1 MTAAVASPERLGT
14 WRPRRSGMIG
24 LPGYTRGVAPD
35 DDPLDPSA
43 EPLRLWQE
51 TGDLEALNR
60 LLQLE
65 VGVLKHMIRGRRIAG
80 LHGSASTS
88 DIAQEAVLGLLKTR
102 KPPSFSEPRALRGY
116 LWRSAWH
123 LLVKRLEKQSQTPP
137 RLELD
142 EAQSDKAVF
151 QTVSGLRDIDREER
165 AMAIGLAMNLLSRE
179 DRELFRL
186 VYFESKDIPTAGAAL
201 GLTRG
206 AATSRLIR
214 ARRLLATRLADW
226 ADIIDDLD

>member
-1 MTAAVASPERLGT
+1 
-14 WRPRRSGMIG
+14 
-24 LPGYTRGVAPD
+24 VAPD
-35 DDPLDPSA
+35 EGPVDPSA
-43 EPLRLWQE
+43 EPLRRWQE
-51 TGDLEALNR
+51 SGDLEALDR

-65 VGVLKHMIRGRRIAG
+65 IGVLKHMIRGRQIAP

-102 KPPSFSEPRALRGY
+102 KPPSFSDPRALRGY

-123 LLVKRLEKQSQTPP
+123 LLVKRLEKRSRMPP

-142 EAQSDKAVF
+142 ESQPELGVF
-151 QTVSGLRDIDREER
+151 QTVSGLQGIDREER
-165 AMAIGLAMNLLSRE
+165 AMAISLAMNVLSRE

-186 VYFESKDIPTAGAAL
+186 VYHERKDIPTAGAAL

-214 ARRLLATRLADW
+214 ARRLLATHLADW
-226 ADIIDDLD
+226 ADLIDDLD

>member
-1 MTAAVASPERLGT
+1 M
-14 WRPRRSGMIG
+14 
-24 LPGYTRGVAPD
+24 APD
-35 DDPLDPSA
+35 GDQVDPSA

-51 TGDLEALNR
+51 SGDLEALNR
-60 LLQLE
+60 LLQIE
-65 VGVLKHMIRGRRIAG
+65 VGVLKHMIRGRRIAR
-80 LHGSASTS
+80 LHASASTS
-88 DIAQEAVLGLLKTR
+88 DIAQEAVLGLLKTK
-102 KPPSFSEPRALRGY
+102 KPPSFSDPRALRGY

-123 LLVKRLEKQSQTPP
+123 LLAKRLEKQSKMPL
-137 RLELD
+137 RLDLD
-142 EAQSDKAVF
+142 ETNPAESIFK
-151 QTVSGLRDIDREER
+151 TVKGLRDIDQAER

-186 VYFESKDIPTAGAAL
+186 VYFEGKDIPTAGAAI

-226 ADIIDDLD
+226 SEVIGATD